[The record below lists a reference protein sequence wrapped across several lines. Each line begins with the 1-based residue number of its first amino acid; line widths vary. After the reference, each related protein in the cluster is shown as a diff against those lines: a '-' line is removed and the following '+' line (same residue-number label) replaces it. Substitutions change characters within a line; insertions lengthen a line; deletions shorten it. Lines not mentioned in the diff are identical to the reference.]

1 MHYRTITSVNTE
13 RAAVRYVLQFV
24 VLVGLLLWGNSA
36 LAATLSVSPGTGVY
50 AAGQTFTAR
59 VVVNTS
65 GANINAAEGTLSF
78 KPGELSV
85 VSVSKGTI
93 FNLWT
98 AEPSFSNTAGTISF
112 SGGTPTG
119 YTGSN
124 GTVLSVT
131 FRTKGAGS
139 PRVNFANGS
148 VLAADGRG
156 TNVLTGMNGGSFTVT
171 AETSS
176 PTPETVIEY
185 VPPANTPAA
194 PSVTSGTHPD
204 QALWYKEKTARLS
217 WSLPSG
223 VTAVR
228 TLLDERSSSVPTRV
242 YDTPIDSIE
251 LSLEEGVQYFH
262 VQFKNAD
269 GWGKVTHYRLAVDT
283 LAPTRFE
290 LSLPAD
296 VDLSN
301 PIQTLVASTA
311 DATSKVLKFKV
322 QIDGAEPIEIID
334 TENTGTIT
342 LPSLTPGYHTVVVEA
357 FDEAGNSTIGS
368 LSFTILAFDKP
379 VFTEVP
385 SVISAGVIPVF
396 KGATRPNAEVIV
408 TFSRVGANPIDTSV
422 RSDANGAF
430 TFIPDTALQEGVYD
444 ITARAVD
451 QYGAQSEMSDPV
463 RVAVQAPGY
472 LRVGSFLVNVLSVLV
487 PLIALS
493 GLLLVTFVY
502 TVRRTRRMRRG
513 VAREAHEVVTV
524 LEREFGSL
532 ATLIAQ
538 SSQSLQASRKTGKL
552 TKAEDEFFTELT
564 AALTTAQATIVK
576 EVTDV
581 EDIVD

>member
-1 MHYRTITSVNTE
+1 MHHINQTNSVQCGTLL
-13 RAAVRYVLQFV
+13 RFVLQFALV
-24 VLVGLLLWGNSA
+24 VVAFGWGSSA

-50 AAGQTFTAR
+50 TAGQTFTAR

-85 VSVSKGTI
+85 VSVAKGSI

-98 AEPSFSNTAGTISF
+98 AEPSFSNTAGTINF

-119 YTGSN
+119 YTGTN
-124 GTVLSVT
+124 GTVLSIT

-139 PRVNFANGS
+139 PRVNFSNGS

-156 TNVLTGMNGGSFTVT
+156 TNVLTGMNGGTFTVT
-171 AETSS
+171 AETTS
-176 PTPETVIEY
+176 PVAETVIEY
-185 VPPANTPAA
+185 VPPANTPGA
-194 PSVTSGTHPD
+194 PSVSSATHPD
-204 QALWYKEKTARLS
+204 QALWYKEKNARLS
-217 WSLPSG
+217 WSIPSG

-228 TLLDERSSSVPTRV
+228 TLLDDRASSVPTKV
-242 YDTPIDSIE
+242 YDSPIDSID
-251 LSLEEGVQYFH
+251 LALEEGVQYFH

-283 LAPTRFE
+283 VPPSQFTLA
-290 LSLPAD
+290 LPAD
-296 VDLSN
+296 ADLSN
-301 PIQTLVASTA
+301 PVQTLVASAT

-322 QIDGAEPIEIID
+322 QIDGAEPIEIVD
-334 TENTGTIT
+334 TEAKGTIT
-342 LPSLTPGYHTVVVEA
+342 LPQLAPGYHTVVVEG
-357 FDEAGNSTIGS
+357 FDEAGNSSIAS

-408 TFSRVGANPIDTSV
+408 TFAKVGANPVDTSV

-430 TFIPDTALQEGVYD
+430 TFIPDSALQEGVYD

-451 QYGAQSEMSDPV
+451 QYGAQSEMSDAV

-472 LRVGSFLVNVLSVLV
+472 LRVGSFLVSVLSVIV
-487 PLIALS
+487 PLIALG
-493 GLLLVTFVY
+493 GLLIITLIY

-513 VAREAHEVVTV
+513 VAREAHEVVMV
-524 LEREFGSL
+524 LDREF
-532 ATLIAQ
+532 ATLMNLLESEAAVM
-538 SSQSLQASRKTGKL
+538 SSSRKTAKL
-552 TKAEDEFFTELT
+552 TKAEDELFMNLT
-564 AALTTAQATIVK
+564 KALTEAKRTIVK
-576 EVTDV
+576 EVADV

>member
-1 MHYRTITSVNTE
+1 MHHINQTNSVQCGTLL
-13 RAAVRYVLQFV
+13 RFVLQFALV
-24 VLVGLLLWGNSA
+24 VVAFGWGSSA

-50 AAGQTFTAR
+50 TAGQTFTAR

-85 VSVSKGTI
+85 VSVTKGSI

-98 AEPSFSNTAGTISF
+98 AEPSFSNTAGTINF

-119 YTGSN
+119 YTGTN
-124 GTVLSVT
+124 GTVLSIT

-139 PRVNFANGS
+139 PRVNFSNGS

-156 TNVLTGMNGGSFTVT
+156 TNVLTGMNGGTFTVT
-171 AETSS
+171 AETTS
-176 PTPETVIEY
+176 PVAETVIEY
-185 VPPANTPAA
+185 VPPANTPGA
-194 PSVTSGTHPD
+194 PSVSSATHPD
-204 QALWYKEKTARLS
+204 QALWYKEKNARLS
-217 WSLPSG
+217 WSIPSG

-228 TLLDERSSSVPTRV
+228 TLLDDRASSVPTKV
-242 YDTPIDSIE
+242 YDSPIDSID
-251 LSLEEGVQYFH
+251 LALEEGVQYFH

-283 LAPTRFE
+283 VPPSQFTLA
-290 LSLPAD
+290 LPAD
-296 VDLSN
+296 ADLSN
-301 PIQTLVASTA
+301 PVQTLVASAT

-322 QIDGAEPIEIID
+322 QIDGAEPIEIVD
-334 TENTGTIT
+334 TEAKGTIT
-342 LPSLTPGYHTVVVEA
+342 LPQLAPGYHTVVVEG
-357 FDEAGNSTIGS
+357 FDEAGNSSIAS

-408 TFSRVGANPIDTSV
+408 TFAKVGANPVDTSV

-430 TFIPDTALQEGVYD
+430 TFIPDSALQEGVYD

-451 QYGAQSEMSDPV
+451 QYGAQSEMSDAV

-472 LRVGSFLVNVLSVLV
+472 LRVGSFLVSVLSVIV
-487 PLIALS
+487 PLIALG
-493 GLLLVTFVY
+493 GLLIITLIY

-524 LEREFGSL
+524 LDREF
-532 ATLIAQ
+532 ATLMNLLESEAAVM
-538 SSQSLQASRKTGKL
+538 SSSRKTAKL
-552 TKAEDEFFTELT
+552 TKAEDELFMNLT
-564 AALTTAQATIVK
+564 KALTEAKRTIVK
-576 EVTDV
+576 EVADV